1 MNIVRSSF
9 IFMLNVEKN
18 TCNSDTHYTHQEVS
32 GRGHGDFV
40 MEEFITV
47 VTVGVTAGNC
57 L

>member
-18 TCNSDTHYTHQEVS
+18 TCNSDANYTHQEVS

-47 VTVGVTAGNC
+47 VTVGVTEGNC

>member
-18 TCNSDTHYTHQEVS
+18 TCNSDANYTHQEVS

-40 MEEFITV
+40 VKEFITV
-47 VTVGVTAGNC
+47 VTMGVTAGNC